1 MRIYRKIL
9 VLVVPVLLLAGFSA
23 FAEGKESPDVKEIVM
38 EHLGDS
44 YWWHIGTFGQK
55 DVSIFLPV
63 IVHSPTSGW
72 HCFSSRHLADG
83 ASYGGFSIA
92 TDGRYKGKIVETQA
106 DGGTVRPFD
115 ISITKTT
122 TGLLL
127 NSAITIALVLG
138 AASWYRRK
146 KAAASAPKGFTGLME
161 MVTDYLVEDIVRPCI
176 GPGWRKFAPFLL
188 TIFFF
193 ILVNNLM
200 GLIPFFPGGVN
211 VSGNIAITLVL
222 AVAAFLAVNISGSRE
237 YWKDIFWPDVPAWLK
252 VPVPLIPLIE
262 FVGIFTKPFALM
274 IRLFANMMAGH
285 AVILCLVCVIFV
297 TAGMGAVVNTS
308 MTVVSVLFGIFMNC
322 LELLVAFLQ
331 AYVFTMLT
339 AVFIGLAQEGKET
352 AVTHKK
358 SN

>member
-1 MRIYRKIL
+1 M
-9 VLVVPVLLLAGFSA
+9 PVLLCAGIPAAAQTPSCEK
-23 FAEGKESPDVKEIVM
+23 EGPDVKEIVM

-44 YWWHIGTFGQK
+44 YWWHIGTFGDR
-55 DVSIFLPV
+55 DVTVHLPV
-63 IVHSPTSGW
+63 IVRSKTTGW
-72 HCFSSRHLADG
+72 HCFSSGRLEGG
-83 ASYGGFSIA
+83 ASYEGFSIA
-92 TDGRYKGKIVETQA
+92 REGKHDGKIVETVA
-106 DGGTVRPFD
+106 DGSEVRPLD

-122 TGLLL
+122 AGLLL

-222 AVAAFLAVNISGSRE
+222 AVAAFLAINISGSRE